1 MVLLSFARTFPA
13 SGLWW
18 AGRFDAMEDRV
29 EGMGVELWV
38 GGLIRRRECDKVIRD
53 EGVS

>member
-18 AGRFDAMEDRV
+18 ADRFDAMEIG
-29 EGMGVELWV
+29 EGERMGVELWV
-38 GGLIRRRECDKVIRD
+38 GGLIRRRECDKVIR
-53 EGVS
+53 E